1 MEFTRGMRD
10 KLSKYL
16 DSKSNFQIDMKS
28 AYDRSRTL
36 CFGEIIY
43 GYTPDSFEFLTL
55 EMYSRPNSEQRT
67 GYKSTKVIMD
77 IGSNGRSK

>member
-1 MEFTRGMRD
+1 MEFTRGMHD

-43 GYTPDSFEFLTL
+43 GYIPDSFEF
-55 EMYSRPNSEQRT
+55 
-67 GYKSTKVIMD
+67 
-77 IGSNGRSK
+77 